1 VYCGNCG
8 NKVNDSDKY
17 CEYCGYRL
25 EYQYK
30 YEEKENIEKEFVTVY
45 EKPTYISN
53 VILLISVVIFVLSLL
68 PIHLYYTILM
78 TVIDVV
84 AIVINIVLYRRRK
97 DKNLFFSIILNC
109 ASLYTI
115 LGWIYYLLVI

>member
-1 VYCGNCG
+1 MYCGNCG